1 MAHKYTWDKLVK
13 NAYRLNP
20 KSREAHLIPLN
31 LKYQTLF
38 FIKIKD
44 IEYVG

>member
-20 KSREAHLIPLN
+20 KSKRSPFNTPKFEISN
-31 LKYQTLF
+31 
-38 FIKIKD
+38 FIF
-44 IEYVG
+44 Y